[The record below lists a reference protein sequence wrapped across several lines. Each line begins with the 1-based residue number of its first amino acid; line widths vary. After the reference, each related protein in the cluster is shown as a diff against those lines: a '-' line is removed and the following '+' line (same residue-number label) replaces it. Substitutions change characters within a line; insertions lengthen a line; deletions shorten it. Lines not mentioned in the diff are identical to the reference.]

1 MSQWMPIRRFANHDK
16 NIICMPRQNRI
27 KRGKMLKI
35 KGFWGFGEK
44 FHLESTFFGFGGGKS
59 GLISVGSGESHK

>member
-1 MSQWMPIRRFANHDK
+1 MKGNANHDK
-16 NIICMPRQNRI
+16 SPIHMPRQNRI
-27 KRGKMLKI
+27 KRGKVLKNG
-35 KGFWGFGEK
+35 GFRRLREN